1 MKGIII
7 NICHLLYNDS
17 NFCREGVLRLT
28 LFLTTQSDRA
38 SVGYSRNFARPLK
51 QRPSLH
57 ELPIPE
63 DTPLNP

>member
-1 MKGIII
+1 MIRTFVTQRSFKIKPVS
-7 NICHLLYNDS
+7 YDA
-17 NFCREGVLRLT
+17 
-28 LFLTTQSDRA
+28 QSDRA